1 MKLLLLEDQAADR
14 DVLLAFL
21 EKYARQTGYELTA
34 LPCAAPE
41 DIPAG
46 TTAFDT
52 ALLDIMIDG
61 RPAGVEAARA
71 LRRRGFHGP
80 VVFLTTSRDYYADG
94 FEVDAAHYLI
104 KPYTYEMF
112 REAMARIIRQA
123 GRPCRTVELPLGRR
137 RVPVAENEILY
148 VEVYG
153 KETMVHTRQEN
164 LRVLLPLR
172 EVEALLA
179 GGPFLRCF
187 RNCVVNMA
195 HIAHAEE
202 DTFLLDDGTRVPITL
217 RVKEEIKGEYLDY
230 RFEKMRRKGHE

>member
-21 EKYARQTGYELTA
+21 EKYAHQMGYELTA
-34 LPCAAPE
+34 LACAAPE
-41 DIPAG
+41 EIPTG
-46 TTAFDT
+46 KTAFDA
-52 ALLDIMIDG
+52 ALLDIMMDG

-71 LRRRGFHGP
+71 LRARGFLGP
-80 VVFLTTSRDYYADG
+80 VVFLTTSRDYYAEG

-104 KPYTYEMF
+104 KPYTYEAF
-112 REAMARIIRQA
+112 REAMARMIRQA
-123 GRPCRTVELPLGRR
+123 GRPRRTVELPVGRR

-153 KETMVHTRQEN
+153 KETMVHTRGEK

-179 GGPFLRCF
+179 DGPFLRCF
-187 RNCVVNMA
+187 RSCVVNME
-195 HIAHAEE
+195 HIVRVEE
-202 DTFLLDDGTRVPITL
+202 DAFLLDSGARVPITL
-217 RVKEEIKGEYLDY
+217 RGKEEIKGEYLDY
-230 RFEKMRRKGHE
+230 RFEKMRRKGNE